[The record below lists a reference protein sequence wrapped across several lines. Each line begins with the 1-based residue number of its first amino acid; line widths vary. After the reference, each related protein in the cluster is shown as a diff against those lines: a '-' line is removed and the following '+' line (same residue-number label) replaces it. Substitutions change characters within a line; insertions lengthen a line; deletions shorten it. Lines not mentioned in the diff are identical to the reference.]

1 MTTDGS
7 LFASAIEHHLELK
20 RRNQHLDDDLPLD
33 EFIGDDPFANHPLFK
48 TEADARREEEETGEH
63 PVVQDEPPPDTLSM
77 PAVQADGRAA
87 RVDGDEDRL
96 RVQLGLSPLTHQAGS
111 DPFWCAIP

>member
-1 MTTDGS
+1 MSESDLERGLPMTTDGS

-48 TEADARREEEETGEH
+48 TEADARREEEETGDH
-63 PVVQDEPPPDTLSM
+63 PVVQDEPPPDTKTASEFSW
-77 PAVQADGRAA
+77 D
-87 RVDGDEDRL
+87 
-96 RVQLGLSPLTHQAGS
+96 
-111 DPFWCAIP
+111 

>member
-48 TEADARREEEETGEH
+48 TEAEARARGGG
-63 PVVQDEPPPDTLSM
+63 DR
-77 PAVQADGRAA
+77 RAP
-87 RVDGDEDRL
+87 RRRPGTSR
-96 RVQLGLSPLTHQAGS
+96 RPT
-111 DPFWCAIP
+111 P

>member
-20 RRNQHLDDDLPLD
+20 RRNQHLDENLPLD

-48 TEADARREEEETGEH
+48 TEAEARLEEEETRRA
-63 PVVQDEPPPDTLSM
+63 PRRR
-77 PAVQADGRAA
+77 GRAA
-87 RVDGDEDRL
+87 GRHPEHAR
-96 RVQLGLSPLTHQAGS
+96 R
-111 DPFWCAIP
+111 

>member
-20 RRNQHLDDDLPLD
+20 RRNQHLDGDLPLD

-48 TEADARREEEETGEH
+48 TEAEARAEEEETGEH
-63 PVVQDEPPPDTLSM
+63 PAVSLEMPADTLTM
-77 PAVQADGRAA
+77 PVMEEAD
-87 RVDGDEDRL
+87 DGQPIAWIETTTDQDFVWE
-96 RVQLGLSPLTHQAGS
+96 
-111 DPFWCAIP
+111 

>member
-48 TEADARREEEETGEH
+48 TEAEALLEDEDTGEH
-63 PVVQDEPPPDTLSM
+63 EVVEPEPPADTLSM
-77 PAVQADGRAA
+77 PAVTSD
-87 RVDGDEDRL
+87 DEPSGWMETKTASEFSWD
-96 RVQLGLSPLTHQAGS
+96 
-111 DPFWCAIP
+111 

>member
-33 EFIGDDPFANHPLFK
+33 EFVGDDPFANHPLFK
-48 TEADARREEEETGEH
+48 TEAEALLEDEDPGEQAAVE
-63 PVVQDEPPPDTLSM
+63 PEPPADTLSM
-77 PAVQADGRAA
+77 PAVTT
-87 RVDGDEDRL
+87 DEEPVGWMETKTASEFSWD
-96 RVQLGLSPLTHQAGS
+96 
-111 DPFWCAIP
+111 

>member
-48 TEADARREEEETGEH
+48 TEAEALLEDEGTGEQ
-63 PVVQDEPPPDTLSM
+63 PVVEPEPPEDTLSM
-77 PAVQADGRAA
+77 PAVTTD
-87 RVDGDEDRL
+87 DEP
-96 RVQLGLSPLTHQAGS
+96 LGWMETKTASEFS
-111 DPFWCAIP
+111 WD

>member
-20 RRNQHLDDDLPLD
+20 RRNQHLDGDLPLD

-63 PVVQDEPPPDTLSM
+63 PVVAHMYEPPVEDTQSM
-77 PAVQADGRAA
+77 PAVEAT
-87 RVDGDEDRL
+87 DEP
-96 RVQLGLSPLTHQAGS
+96 LGWMETKTVSEFS
-111 DPFWCAIP
+111 WD

>member
-33 EFIGDDPFANHPLFK
+33 EFIGDDPFTNHPLFK

-63 PVVQDEPPPDTLSM
+63 PVVADEPPARHPEH
-77 PAVQADGRAA
+77 AGRGGHGRAA

-96 RVQLGLSPLTHQAGS
+96 RVQLGLSPA
-111 DPFWCAIP
+111 P

>member
-63 PVVQDEPPPDTLSM
+63 PVV
-77 PAVQADGRAA
+77 AAQAHRAAAGHPEHARRGDDGRAA

-96 RVQLGLSPLTHQAGS
+96 RLQLGLTPGVSRAT
-111 DPFWCAIP
+111 I

>member
-20 RRNQHLDDDLPLD
+20 RRNQHLDNDLPLD

-48 TEADARREEEETGEH
+48 TGAEALLEDEGTGEQ
-63 PVVQDEPPPDTLSM
+63 PVVEPEPPEDTLSM
-77 PAVQADGRAA
+77 PAVTTD
-87 RVDGDEDRL
+87 DEP
-96 RVQLGLSPLTHQAGS
+96 LGWMETKTASEFS
-111 DPFWCAIP
+111 WD